1 MLQYQINN
9 SALKWSFMFDTLERN
24 ADELE
29 IIDYSLSQTSLEQ
42 VCSLVPYFFQTNLSS
57 ALPGQVQR
65 LSS

>member
-42 VCSLVPYFFQTNLSS
+42 VFLNFAKDQHSEDRKFQRKCC
-57 ALPGQVQR
+57 GCF
-65 LSS
+65 